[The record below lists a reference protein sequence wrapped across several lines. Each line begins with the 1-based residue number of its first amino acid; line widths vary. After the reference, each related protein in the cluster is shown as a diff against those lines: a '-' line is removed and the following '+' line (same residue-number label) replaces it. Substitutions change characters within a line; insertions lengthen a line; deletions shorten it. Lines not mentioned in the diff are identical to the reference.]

1 MKAVLF
7 YLNAATILH
16 EKAMRYIIIV
26 AFSVKTLRQVI
37 SDVADNLLTRFI
49 SSSDSVR
56 RCVYVFIVR

>member
-16 EKAMRYIIIV
+16 EKPMRYIIIV